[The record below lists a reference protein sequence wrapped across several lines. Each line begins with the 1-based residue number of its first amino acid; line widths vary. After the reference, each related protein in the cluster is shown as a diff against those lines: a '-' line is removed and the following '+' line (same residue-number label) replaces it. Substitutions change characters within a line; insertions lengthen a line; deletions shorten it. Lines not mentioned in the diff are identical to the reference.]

1 MRCQCQVR
9 VLILSPYSQIQS
21 PNWTGAD
28 SVILGDHVSESIF
41 QLYYYDYDYQ
51 VSVVVLVRP
60 GAPTISPRTP
70 VATEGQS
77 LNMSCSSEGGSP
89 SPDIFWYMEVSY
101 DRSRVIT

>member
-1 MRCQCQVR
+1 MDYKPFLQ
-9 VLILSPYSQIQS
+9 
-21 PNWTGAD
+21 N
-28 SVILGDHVSESIF
+28 SESRF
-41 QLYYYDYDYQ
+41 QLYYYDP

-101 DRSRVIT
+101 DWSRVIR